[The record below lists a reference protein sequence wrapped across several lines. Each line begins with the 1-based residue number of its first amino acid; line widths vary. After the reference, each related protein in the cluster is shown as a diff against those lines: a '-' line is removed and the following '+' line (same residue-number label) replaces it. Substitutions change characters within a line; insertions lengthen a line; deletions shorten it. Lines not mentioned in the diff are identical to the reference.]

1 VPLREGGAGLI
12 AEAIE
17 LLREADQLHRRFF
30 TFALGASGPCWSPPV
45 DIVETGRTL
54 IVRVALPGV
63 DPQALEVSTEG
74 ASLHVRA
81 VRALEAGPA
90 ETIHM
95 LEIPYGCFE
104 RRIRLPPGRYE
115 VDARDL
121 IHGCLVLRL
130 TRLA

>member
-1 VPLREGGAGLI
+1 VRESGSGILAD
-12 AEAIE
+12 AIE

-30 TFALGASGPCWSPPV
+30 TFALGSSGPCWSPPV
-45 DIVETGRTL
+45 DIVETARAL

-63 DPQALEVSTEG
+63 PPDALEVSTDG

-81 VRALEAGPA
+81 VRALETGTGQ
-90 ETIHM
+90 TIHM

-104 RRIRLPPGRYE
+104 RRIGLPPGRYE
-115 VDARDL
+115 LEAREL

-130 TRLA
+130 ARLA